1 MVLAL
6 TAAPVRDKHSIPATP
21 AGVKTSPGARHCGS
35 LSGTAGSAIIPLT
48 PRGQSVGIVWSPLRK
63 RAYYR
68 ARSGIVAAEAGRL
81 EEAEWHFKQAL
92 DLDHECS
99 DARLWLGHVHERRHD
114 PAAALAQYK
123 LGLVFEPGN
132 AQLAQ
137 AAQNAGASTAWSST
151 KAAQQLKAAHSR
163 RIVNLIFALLV
174 PCAGFFMGVW
184 EMIAAETPEWRDLGL
199 RTLLCSLLGMFLQF
213 MLLMFFAL
221 LADTA

>member
-1 MVLAL
+1 MVLTRIATPL
-6 TAAPVRDKHSIPATP
+6 GNEHSIAARPP
-21 AGVKTSPGARHCGS
+21 GVKTWPAVHHRSS
-35 LSGTAGSAIIPLT
+35 LSGTAGSAIIP
-48 PRGQSVGIVWSPLRK
+48 PSAGSQSIGIVWSPFRK

-81 EEAEWHFKQAL
+81 EEAEWHFRQAL
-92 DLDHECS
+92 DIDHECS

-163 RIVNLIFALLV
+163 RIANLIFALLV

-213 MLLMFFAL
+213 MLVMFFAL
-221 LADTA
+221 LAE